1 MTEATKKKHVARELN
16 DFYHLPDPGEQ
27 IVQVLRGCGNNLH
40 EVRQIDGEQYLVSM
54 PTKFRRSVWIKR
66 GDFLIVTPIEEGN
79 KVRAEIHSIL
89 LKDHIRYLKQ
99 QNKWPKEFTDAKAD
113 NDEIM
118 FENADDDSDHDIQMN
133 SNHKNDQNNH
143 SDSESDTTDNDDDDN
158 E

>member
-40 EVRQIDGEQYLVSM
+40 EVRTCDGEQYLVSM

-66 GDFLIVTPIEEGN
+66 GDYLIVTPIEEGN

-99 QNKWPKEFTDAKAD
+99 QNKWPKEFIDSKTVD
-113 NDEIM
+113 NKLVV
-118 FENADDDSDHDIQMN
+118 DDDDDDDLIQMN
-133 SNHKNDQNNH
+133 SNRINLNENDQNSSND
-143 SDSESDTTDNDDDDN
+143 SDDESTTDDDD
-158 E
+158 